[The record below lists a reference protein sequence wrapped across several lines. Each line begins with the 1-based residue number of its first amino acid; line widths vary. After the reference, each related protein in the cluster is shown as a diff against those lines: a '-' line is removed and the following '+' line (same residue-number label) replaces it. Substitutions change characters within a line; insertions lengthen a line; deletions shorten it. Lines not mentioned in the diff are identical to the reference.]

1 MKEKERIEYLTN
13 YLNEMSYQYYVLE
26 NPTIT
31 DQEYD
36 SLIDELIKLENK
48 YPMYKLS
55 YSPTDR
61 VGSVVS
67 SDFKKVAHR
76 SPMLSLAD
84 VFNESEVSSFVERV
98 QKEGYNSKFI
108 CEYKIDGL
116 GIDLVYE
123 KGVLVRGITRGD
135 GKVGEDVTANVK
147 TINSIPLRLKKDVD
161 LEVRGE
167 IYIDKSEL
175 EKINSE
181 RRKNGLPEYQNCR
194 NLASGSLRQ
203 LDSNVTKSR
212 NLKNFMYHLPNPTA
226 YGLYKQSDVLSFF
239 EDLGFR
245 VNKNRCVCS
254 NINEILLYIDDLEEK
269 RSSLEYDIDGVV
281 IKVDDILAQD
291 NLGYT
296 AKSPKWAVA
305 YKFKAMEVNTKLNDI
320 IFTVGRTGKITP
332 NAIFD
337 PVRLCGSTIK
347 KATLNNED
355 YINEKDI
362 RVGDI
367 ISIRKAGDVIP
378 EVVKVLVDRRSGDEK
393 KFKMIDTCPVCGSK
407 LVKKENEAHYYCLNE
422 KCDARNI
429 EKLIHF
435 VSKKA
440 MNIDGLGESTLE
452 DFYNYGYVKK
462 ITDIYNLKNYKEDL
476 MELEGFGEK
485 SINNMLDAIEASK
498 HNSLERLL
506 FGLGI
511 RYLGE
516 KSASIIAKNFPDID
530 LLKDVTMEKLL
541 SIKDIGE
548 VMSKSIYDYFH
559 DSDNLELIESLKELG
574 VNTLFKGK
582 QIIHSEDFSSK
593 KFVITG
599 TISIMSRNLLED
611 EIIAR
616 GGSVSSSVSKKTDVV
631 IVGDNP
637 GSKFEKAKELGITIW
652 NEDELKFKL

>member
-212 NLKNFMYHLPNPTA
+212 NLKNFMYHLP
-226 YGLYKQSDVLSFF
+226 
-239 EDLGFR
+239 
-245 VNKNRCVCS
+245 
-254 NINEILLYIDDLEEK
+254 
-269 RSSLEYDIDGVV
+269 
-281 IKVDDILAQD
+281 
-291 NLGYT
+291 
-296 AKSPKWAVA
+296 
-305 YKFKAMEVNTKLNDI
+305 LN
-320 IFTVGRTGKITP
+320 F
-332 NAIFD
+332 
-337 PVRLCGSTIK
+337 
-347 KATLNNED
+347 
-355 YINEKDI
+355 
-362 RVGDI
+362 
-367 ISIRKAGDVIP
+367 
-378 EVVKVLVDRRSGDEK
+378 
-393 KFKMIDTCPVCGSK
+393 
-407 LVKKENEAHYYCLNE
+407 
-422 KCDARNI
+422 
-429 EKLIHF
+429 
-435 VSKKA
+435 
-440 MNIDGLGESTLE
+440 
-452 DFYNYGYVKK
+452 
-462 ITDIYNLKNYKEDL
+462 
-476 MELEGFGEK
+476 
-485 SINNMLDAIEASK
+485 
-498 HNSLERLL
+498 
-506 FGLGI
+506 
-511 RYLGE
+511 
-516 KSASIIAKNFPDID
+516 
-530 LLKDVTMEKLL
+530 
-541 SIKDIGE
+541 
-548 VMSKSIYDYFH
+548 
-559 DSDNLELIESLKELG
+559 
-574 VNTLFKGK
+574 
-582 QIIHSEDFSSK
+582 
-593 KFVITG
+593 
-599 TISIMSRNLLED
+599 
-611 EIIAR
+611 
-616 GGSVSSSVSKKTDVV
+616 
-631 IVGDNP
+631 
-637 GSKFEKAKELGITIW
+637 
-652 NEDELKFKL
+652 